1 MSVCGFRHRKS
12 MDKDPVPK
20 QEFRFELSQGIRYR
34 KNMDKNSVPG
44 RSGYGQ
50 ACGTDGSC

>member
-1 MSVCGFRHRKS
+1 